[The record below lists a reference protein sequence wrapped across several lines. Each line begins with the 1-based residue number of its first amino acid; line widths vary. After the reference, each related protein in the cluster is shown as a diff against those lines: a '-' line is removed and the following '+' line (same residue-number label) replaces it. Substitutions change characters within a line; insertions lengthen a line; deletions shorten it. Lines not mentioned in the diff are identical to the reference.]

1 MLPIT
6 AAKFDKIS
14 LHLKLEE
21 NMRDALRGHLVDGL
35 PIVDMMAKYR
45 VSQSGFYAAAARLQN
60 HMPERKLKR
69 IVLMVPEE
77 RADEL
82 RAKVAWQIAQWE
94 AESEPE
100 T

>member
-6 AAKFDKIS
+6 AAKFDK
-14 LHLKLEE
+14 LAPQLKLEE
-21 NMRDALRGHLVDGL
+21 SMRAALRGHLVEGL

-82 RAKVAWQIAQWE
+82 RAKVAWQIAKWE
-94 AESEPE
+94 AEADE
-100 T
+100 